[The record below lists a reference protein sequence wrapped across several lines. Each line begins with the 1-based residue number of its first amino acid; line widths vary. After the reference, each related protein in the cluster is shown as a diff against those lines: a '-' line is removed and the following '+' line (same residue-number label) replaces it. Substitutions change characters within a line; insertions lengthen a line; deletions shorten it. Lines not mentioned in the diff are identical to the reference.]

1 MDLCASPV
9 GSYPLPVHLSV
20 LSLAVLLRAC
30 IHVLPQED
38 LDEESVQEHQPQSEA
53 GFKLAAFL
61 RKCDEQANQ
70 AVQEGL
76 FVLPLIFP
84 AARFG
89 TALSVWLT

>member
-1 MDLCASPV
+1 MSF
-9 GSYPLPVHLSV
+9 
-20 LSLAVLLRAC
+20 
-30 IHVLPQED
+30 PQED

-76 FVLPLIFP
+76 FVLP
-84 AARFG
+84 RFG